1 MTSQNRWTQEAI
13 RALGPTTD
21 LPTLGTI
28 FECSR
33 WKAYQM
39 ARQGEWARLGIKVL
53 SIGSKYRVVVQSILD
68 VLGYRARRHGSAG
81 RRAAE
86 YRVAGRPPGPA
97 PGNSHRAIVG
107 CRADRSR
114 AAIVLTDHSGPD
126 GSCPT
131 GVRADVILRRH
142 ADRPDSPLTARQE
155 MQQNDLVGCLIAR
168 HGPLWSA
175 YQIGSFLLVQNGP
188 V

>member
-39 ARQGEWARLGIKVL
+39 ARQGEWGRLGIKVL

-68 VLGYRARRHGSAG
+68 VLGYRAADMDGLADG
-81 RRAAE
+81 QQTAA
-86 YRVAGRPPGPA
+86 
-97 PGNSHRAIVG
+97 S
-107 CRADRSR
+107 
-114 AAIVLTDHSGPD
+114 PD
-126 GSCPT
+126 G
-131 GVRADVILRRH
+131 RLARR
-142 ADRPDSPLTARQE
+142 PGTP
-155 MQQNDLVGCLIAR
+155 IA
-168 HGPLWSA
+168 P
-175 YQIGSFLLVQNGP
+175 
-188 V
+188 

>member
-39 ARQGEWARLGIKVL
+39 ARHGEWARLGIKVL

-68 VLGYRARRHGSAG
+68 VLGYRAAD
-81 RRAAE
+81 
-86 YRVAGRPPGPA
+86 VDRP
-97 PGNSHRAIVG
+97 
-107 CRADRSR
+107 ADGQQST
-114 AAIVLTDHSGPD
+114 ASPD
-126 GSCPT
+126 GRLARRPGTPT
-131 GVRADVILRRH
+131 A
-142 ADRPDSPLTARQE
+142 P
-155 MQQNDLVGCLIAR
+155 
-168 HGPLWSA
+168 
-175 YQIGSFLLVQNGP
+175 
-188 V
+188 